1 MSLDVKNATLTFPDG
16 ASGRITAVN
25 DVSLHVAAGEFAAVT
40 GPSGSGKS
48 SLLAVAGLLQ
58 TPDSGI
64 VTIDGKVVSGLSHK
78 DAAAVR
84 LSSIGFVFQQSNLIA
99 SLTSVEQLEIVAR
112 IAGRHGKDTASR
124 AEELLAAVGLEKVF
138 DRRPAALSGG
148 QRQRVGIARALM
160 NEPKLL
166 LVDEPTASLD
176 TERGTAVVELLGK
189 VTHEHQ
195 AATIM
200 VTQDLHTLDAVDS
213 LHEMVDGR
221 LRTLEAAPTQG

>member
-148 QRQRVGIARALM
+148 QRQRIGIARALM

-200 VTQDLHTLDAVDS
+200 VTHDLHTLDAVDS

-221 LRTLEAAPTQG
+221 LRTLEATPTQG

>member
-99 SLTSVEQLEIVAR
+99 SLIAAEQLEAVAR
-112 IAGRHGKDTASR
+112 LDGRKGKAVQDR
-124 AEELLAAVGLEKVF
+124 AMELLEAVDLKDAAS
-138 DRRPAALSGG
+138 RRPAQLSGG

-160 NEPKLL
+160 NSPELL
-166 LVDEPTASLD
+166 LVDEPTSALD
-176 TERGTAVVELLGK
+176 SERSSAVMRLIGDVTRDSGVATLM
-189 VTHEHQ
+189 VTH
-195 AATIM
+195 
-200 VTQDLHTLDAVDS
+200 DLPTLTAVDS
-213 LHEMVDGR
+213 VYEMVDGR
-221 LRTLEAAPTQG
+221 LSRSERAEAA

>member
-48 SLLAVAGLLQ
+48 SMLAVAGLLQ

-200 VTQDLHTLDAVDS
+200 VTHDLHTLDAVDS

-221 LRTLEAAPTQG
+221 LRTLEATPTQG

>member
-48 SLLAVAGLLQ
+48 SMLAVAGLLQ
-58 TPDSGI
+58 TPDSGV

-99 SLTSVEQLEIVAR
+99 SLTAAEQLEAVAR
-112 IAGRHGKDTASR
+112 LDGRKGKAVQDR
-124 AEELLAAVGLEKVF
+124 AMELLEAVDLKDAAS
-138 DRRPAALSGG
+138 RRPAQLSGG

-160 NEPKLL
+160 NSPELL
-166 LVDEPTASLD
+166 LVDEPTSALD
-176 TERGTAVVELLGK
+176 SERSSAVMRLIGDVTRDSGVATLM
-189 VTHEHQ
+189 VTH
-195 AATIM
+195 
-200 VTQDLHTLDAVDS
+200 DLPTLTAVDS
-213 LHEMVDGR
+213 VYEMVDGR
-221 LRTLEAAPTQG
+221 LSRSERAEAA

>member
-48 SLLAVAGLLQ
+48 SMLAVAGLLQ
-58 TPDSGI
+58 TPDSGV

-200 VTQDLHTLDAVDS
+200 VTHDLHTLDAVDS

-221 LRTLEAAPTQG
+221 LRTLEAAPTPG

>member
-176 TERGTAVVELLGK
+176 TERGTAVVELLCK

-200 VTQDLHTLDAVDS
+200 VTHDLHTLDAVDS

>member
-1 MSLDVKNATLTFPDG
+1 MCIRDS
-16 ASGRITAVN
+16 
-25 DVSLHVAAGEFAAVT
+25 
-40 GPSGSGKS
+40 
-48 SLLAVAGLLQ
+48 
-58 TPDSGI
+58 SGI

-84 LSSIGFVFQQSNLIA
+84 LASIGFVFQQSNLIA

-200 VTQDLHTLDAVDS
+200 VTHDLHTLDAVDS